1 LRGSI
6 SSSAIFDLPPKTLKA
21 ELLKKKPR
29 LISLMLSFTVPGAL
43 LPPDP
48 VLKQWRD
55 PRARKQRSESAE
67 SVVRLFDMA
76 RLKEKYLNQ
85 IVPDFIKRFGFK
97 NVMQVP
103 KLDKIVINIGTGDA
117 VQNIKLLDNAMQELA
132 LITGQKPV
140 IRRAKKAIS
149 NFKLKAGMPIGCK
162 VTLRKKRM
170 YEFMDRLVNAAIP
183 RIRDFR
189 GTPRDSF
196 DGRGNYTL
204 GIKEQIIFPEIDYD
218 KVEKIRGMNVSII
231 TTAKTDEMGFELLKA
246 LGMPFRT

>member
-1 LRGSI
+1 
-6 SSSAIFDLPPKTLKA
+6 
-21 ELLKKKPR
+21 
-29 LISLMLSFTVPGAL
+29 M
-43 LPPDP
+43 
-48 VLKQWRD
+48 
-55 PRARKQRSESAE
+55 RKQRSESAG

-103 KLDKIVINIGTGDA
+103 KLDKIVINIGAGDA
-117 VQNIKLLDNAMQELA
+117 VQNIKLLDNAMLELA
-132 LITGQKPV
+132 LVSGQKPV

-149 NFKLKAGMPIGCK
+149 NFKLRAGMPIGCT